1 MSKTKQT
8 YSKNSQAGRLLK
20 LVKQAIIAVIAG
32 TLLLITFIGSN
43 FLVSYSNEALIDSI
57 LALNQYRLGS
67 KTLTYN
73 VQSYAV
79 TGDQKY
85 YDAYMRE
92 LDVDQNRDEA
102 IARLK
107 THDITDEEWAAFD
120 EIAAYSNGLV
130 PLEVQAMEYA
140 AAGDTAAAQEC
151 VFGGEYQTTVDQINR
166 LTDDTITHIQD
177 RKGAQVTNLHTIQ
190 IVLEVIFFLSFAY
203 VVWQFFKTIKFSQK
217 ELLEPVKKV
226 SKQMVALSEGDFSVE
241 LDMQED
247 DSEVGTMVSAIDF
260 MKKNLLGIV
269 GEISHVLELMGDG
282 NYQIDIKQ
290 NYVGEYVRIKESFIK
305 ISDKMRETLQTIR
318 EVSNQIDMG
327 SEQLASA
334 AKDLAE
340 GSTTQAGQ
348 LSDLVNI
355 IEEMAKSIEQSAKEA
370 DNSVMFASQAGE
382 TMMAGNAKMEELK
395 NAIDEIS
402 KCSEQINT
410 IISAIEDIAS
420 ETNLL
425 SLNASIEAAR
435 AGEAGRGFAVVA
447 EQVKNLAEEST
458 KAAGRTTELIVT
470 TIAAVE
476 RGISIADETAA
487 NMEKV
492 IVSAGEATDKMSE
505 LARMLDEDVEHIHH
519 VNDDIAK
526 VSAVVDNNSA
536 ASEETAAV
544 SEQQKEQVETMV
556 SLMDQFK
563 L

>member
-1 MSKTKQT
+1 MKTKKT
-8 YSKNSQAGRLLK
+8 YSKNSQAGRLLS
-20 LVKQAIIAVIAG
+20 LVKQAIVAVIVG
-32 TLLLITFIGSN
+32 TLLLVTFIGSN
-43 FLVSYSNEALIDSI
+43 FLVSYANEALIDSI

-85 YDAYMRE
+85 YDAYMKE
-92 LDVDQNRDEA
+92 LDVDQNRDKAMAE
-102 IARLK
+102 LEK
-107 THDITDEEWAAFD
+107 HDITEEEWAGFD
-120 EIAAYSNGLV
+120 KIAGYSNGLV

-140 AAGDTAAAQEC
+140 AAGDIVSAQEC
-151 VFGGEYQTTVDQINR
+151 VFGEEYQTTVDQINK
-166 LTDDTITHIQD
+166 LTDETISHIED
-177 RKGAQVTNLHTIQ
+177 RKAAQVTTLQFIQ
-190 IVLEVIFFLSFAY
+190 VVLEVIFFLSFAY
-203 VVWQFFKTIKFSQK
+203 VVWQFFKTIKFSQM
-217 ELLEPVKKV
+217 ELLEPIKEV
-226 SKQMVALSEGDFSVE
+226 SAQMVALSEGDFSKE
-241 LDMQED
+241 LNMKED
-247 DSEVGTMVSAIDF
+247 DSEVGTMVSAINF

-269 GEISHVLELMGDG
+269 GEISKVLELMGDG
-282 NYQIDIKQ
+282 NYQIEIRQ
-290 NYVGEYVRIKESFIK
+290 NYVGEYIRIKESFIK
-305 ISDKMRETLQTIR
+305 ICDKMRETLQTIR
-318 EVSNQIDMG
+318 EVSTQIDMG
-327 SEQLASA
+327 SEQLACA

-348 LSDLVNI
+348 LSDLVNV
-355 IEEMAKSIEQSAKEA
+355 IEEMARSIEQSAVEA
-370 DNSVMFASQAGE
+370 DNSVKIASQAGE

-395 NAIDEIS
+395 SAIDEIS

-410 IISAIEDIAS
+410 IISTIEDIAS

-435 AGEAGRGFAVVA
+435 AGDAGRGFAVVA

-492 IVSAGEATDKMSE
+492 IVAAGEATDKMSE
-505 LARMLDEDVEHIHH
+505 LAQMLDENVEHIHH
-519 VNDDIAK
+519 VNNDIAE

-544 SEQQKEQVETMV
+544 SEQQKGQVETMV